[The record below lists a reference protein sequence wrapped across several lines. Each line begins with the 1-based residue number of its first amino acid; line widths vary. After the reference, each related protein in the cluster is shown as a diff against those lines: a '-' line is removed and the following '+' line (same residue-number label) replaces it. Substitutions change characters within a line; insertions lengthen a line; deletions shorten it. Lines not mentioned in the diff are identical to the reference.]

1 METDTP
7 HDQEDPHSQADEGHL
22 QDGAGAV
29 QDDRP
34 AHVALAPPFQAGA
47 RHPRNRK
54 DDDPNKRENFQRS
67 DVTLIEKQRLLKE
80 FDKLPK
86 MSKYKA
92 AETLGFKRPF
102 LNNLLGTHDKIM
114 SPVPKHLKHIR
125 NGTNVQVED
134 VTVRWLR
141 QKRDQRGEGK
151 EEHVSSPSRR
161 QFPLSLSPLRFLRSP
176 LS

>member
-22 QDGAGAV
+22 QDGAGGQRPGAV

-34 AHVALAPPFQAGA
+34 AHVAVAVAALAPPFKAGA

-54 DDDPNKRENFQRS
+54 DDDPNKREKWS

-86 MSKYKA
+86 MSNKQA
-92 AETLGFKRPF
+92 TLFP
-102 LNNLLGTHDKIM
+102 NLC
-114 SPVPKHLKHIR
+114 R
-125 NGTNVQVED
+125 
-134 VTVRWLR
+134 
-141 QKRDQRGEGK
+141 
-151 EEHVSSPSRR
+151 
-161 QFPLSLSPLRFLRSP
+161 
-176 LS
+176 